1 MELNR
6 DNIMSKNKHIE
17 DNPFSPYEDQDSLL
31 KSLMASA
38 KSAGVPEELIN
49 GINENLAL
57 ALQDADETTSPKD
70 LFLASYREELEEF
83 HSEHISLSVIG
94 TPYDPTLDVNWQ
106 EIPPSFLK
114 GFKAIYN
121 ENYRALDSF
130 MLDEIVTNVVFNIL
144 SSSLAGCDLAR
155 HVNQK
160 KLKDFYMKS
169 TYHSFKIKSKKA
181 NRFLKRA
188 LIPYDSL
195 MLKAID
201 KNPNNLILDK
211 VFKIDKLKDLIHK
224 TQHLFEKGLEF
235 SPTAVMLNKLALKSF
250 YDGEPI
256 PRNISSRIKLIGL
269 DDLSTELVS
278 RILTLIENKIELQS
292 SITAL
297 WTISKLLDNDLLFF
311 IAYAKNEDRFNKS
324 DFPFLNF
331 EILNAYDIILHTRD
345 DEANSPSIINT
356 MFSGV
361 FMNAF
366 IGICNSNLKMDEKI
380 AKIKSELKNDCY
392 NELGKPDFGL
402 VIDECIEKHIE
413 LLRAL
418 PLPPFLEIKND
429 VYQSYQD
436 KSQAFI
442 DSLLLINKEDHDY
455 ETCIAIMDVITNPFN
470 SLKPTLSEKLNEF
483 RACENSLAGL
493 KVEATALGENPLD
506 NIESLIKLKD
516 RKKHLEDEMENI
528 KVAASN
534 AIEECIVDLESKTKA
549 ILDNLQPRKSEVD
562 KIKGKLQEE
571 VKTLEAEL
579 EDAYYEIEQQ
589 KQKVAKLNAQVN
601 HGSNIAHENSHTVP
615 FDSCGINT
623 VVSSILE
630 DKCELE
636 TIFSLVDKFNPGK
649 MVFSKKAKK
658 SLKGI
663 KHFQNYSSLFNKLNT
678 LVSDEFTTAYTTKGS
693 VEAFNFLS
701 RNELSFQESESVKSK
716 NIRSYHFEDY
726 GTLDCK
732 AHLKIGINNLE
743 QHMLRIY
750 FTIQQGKV
758 LIGEVTRHLKCS

>member
-1 MELNR
+1 
-6 DNIMSKNKHIE
+6 MSKNKHNE
-17 DNPFSPYEDQDSLL
+17 DYPYNLDAFFKDPEALLQNLMAHEESFGAPEEFINAL
-31 KSLMASA
+31 KSKLNLHDSA
-38 KSAGVPEELIN
+38 EAISPEELDF
-49 GINENLAL
+49 E
-57 ALQDADETTSPKD
+57 
-70 LFLASYREELEEF
+70 SYKEELEKL
-83 HSEHISLSVIG
+83 HSELPSTSIIG
-94 TPYDPTLDVNWQ
+94 TPYDPTLDINWQ
-106 EIPPSFLK
+106 EVPSNQLK
-114 GFKAIYN
+114 NFKALYN
-121 ENYRALDSF
+121 KNYRELDRF
-130 MLDEIVTNVVFNIL
+130 ELNDVVTNDVFNIL
-144 SSSLAGCDLAR
+144 LSTIAGHDLADY
-155 HVNQK
+155 VDLG

-181 NRFLKRA
+181 NRFLKRT

-195 MLKAID
+195 MLKAVD
-201 KNPNNLILDK
+201 KNPNDLILNK
-211 VFKIDKLKDLIHK
+211 VFKVDKLKDLIHK
-224 TQHLFEKGLEF
+224 TQHLFEKDLKF
-235 SPTAVMLNKLALKSF
+235 SSMAVILNKLSLESY
-250 YDGEPI
+250 YDGQPI
-256 PRNISSRIKLIGL
+256 RRNTSSRLKLIGL
-269 DDLSTELVS
+269 EDLSTELIS
-278 RILTLIENKIELQS
+278 RIVTLIENKIDLKS

-297 WTISKLLDNDLLFF
+297 WTLSKLLDQDRLFTLVYTMNKDAF
-311 IAYAKNEDRFNKS
+311 NES
-324 DFPFLNF
+324 DFPFFNF
-331 EILNAYDIILHTRD
+331 EILNAYAKIFDERD
-345 DEANSPSIINT
+345 DVIGSSSVMNGIFN
-356 MFSGV
+356 GV
-361 FMNAF
+361 FINAF
-366 IGICNSNLKMDEKI
+366 IEILNSDLNCDEKVT
-380 AKIKSELKNDCY
+380 KIKSELKNDCY
-392 NELGKPDFGL
+392 RELGKPDIGL
-402 VIDECIEKHIE
+402 KIKECNEKYLAISTTLTQFFE
-413 LLRAL
+413 GKGA
-418 PLPPFLEIKND
+418 I
-429 VYQSYQD
+429 YQSFKE
-436 KSQAFI
+436 KSLAFI
-442 DSLLLINKEDHDY
+442 DSLLLIESKDHDY
-455 ETCIAIMDVITNPFN
+455 ETCIAIADIITHPFN
-470 SLKPTLSEKLNEF
+470 ALNNTSIEKLDEYNECKSCLSELD
-483 RACENSLAGL
+483 
-493 KVEATALGENPLD
+493 VEAVVLGENPLD
-506 NIESLIKLKD
+506 NIENLVKLKG
-516 RKKHLEDEMENI
+516 RKKHLEDEIENI
-528 KVAASN
+528 KITLSN
-534 AIEECIVDLESKTKA
+534 AIDECLVGLESKTKA
-549 ILDNLQPRKSEVD
+549 ILDIQQPRQSKVD
-562 KIKGKLQEE
+562 KIKNEFQEE